1 MSEYETFS
9 PEDATVNL
17 SDFDQEF
24 SNTEAPS
31 YDEVPDGKYQV
42 CVQGARLGSSQK
54 GDPMIKWDLV
64 VISGAHQ
71 GRHIFKNSVITQAA
85 LPYVKADLETL
96 GMHLAKFSDLAS
108 RLDELL
114 DLTLEVTKRTRG
126 EYANVYFNKRLNVPR
141 PTIDLPQD
149 GMPF

>member
-1 MSEYETFS
+1 MSEYESFTS
-9 PEDATVNL
+9 EDATVRL
-17 SDFDQEF
+17 SDFDQDF

-42 CVQGARLGSSQK
+42 SVHGVRLSNSQK

-64 VISGAHQ
+64 VIAGSYQ
-71 GRHIFKNSVITQAA
+71 GRHIFKNSVITQSA
-85 LPYVKADLETL
+85 LPYVKADLQTL
-96 GMHLAKFSDLAS
+96 GMQLAKFSDLAA

-126 EYANVYFNKRLNVPR
+126 DYANVYFNKRLNIPR